1 MPYYIKRKK
10 TGKPERKSS
19 PSLRTLVDRLDTVFS
34 RYIRLRDAMEGGMFR
49 CISCGKIKPIEQ
61 ADCGHFHSRTHMST
75 RFDEDNCHA
84 ECRYCNRF
92 SADHIIGYRENLI
105 KKIGEQRFKLLDIKA
120 HETKKW
126 SHFELEQL
134 TKYYRALVQKLQKE
148 KGIRL

>member
-1 MPYYIKRKK
+1 MKKRKE
-10 TGKPERKSS
+10 TGTKRKA
-19 PSLRTLVDRLDTVFS
+19 PSMSTLVDRLDNVFS
-34 RYIRLRDAMEGGMFR
+34 KYIRLRDAMPSGTFR
-49 CISCGKIKPIEQ
+49 CISCGKIKPIDQ
-61 ADCGHFHSRTHMST
+61 ADCGHFFSRTKMST

-105 KKIGEQRFKLLDIKA
+105 RKIGQQRFILLEVKA

-134 TKYYRALVQKLQKE
+134 TKYYRALVWKLQKE